1 MLPVA
6 VLCIAE
12 LVNVLGVTVAV
23 PALPAIE
30 RDLGT
35 SGALVVTGYAAA
47 FGGLLILAGRL
58 GDRLGARRVLLA
70 GLTVFGLASAA
81 AGLAP
86 TSEGLVVARCLQGA
100 AAAAMIPNALS
111 LLVAHAGDRH
121 DRAVALWTAVGAVG
135 GGSGFFVGGVLTDV
149 GGWRWVFLLNVPVT
163 VVLVV
168 GVLTVVRPAPRRPG
182 AGLDVAGAATVT
194 AALILLVL
202 ATSASGPL
210 AAGGIAAV
218 VVLLVAFVLIERHAR
233 DPVCPPE
240 TWSDRRLTSS
250 SAIAFVN
257 NAATGS
263 AVVVAAGY
271 AQRELGL
278 TPSASGLVLLS
289 FSVAVIAGSA
299 AAPRLAPNRPYRAM
313 AAGLAVMT
321 SAALALALAAGVT
334 TVTTGV
340 LAAGLALLGAG
351 LGCSAVG
358 STTLGTSGPEHGRGM
373 SSALINTGGQVGTAV
388 GVAVVLA
395 VADTGGHR
403 AGWLLSAVIA
413 LAGFGALRHPNGPTR
428 RATNGTGR
436 RRTRGHETSSS

>member
-1 MLPVA
+1 MLPVV
-6 VLCIAE
+6 VLCLAE

-58 GDRLGARRVLLA
+58 GDRFGPRRVLLA

-86 TSEGLVVARCLQGA
+86 SAEGLVVARCLQGA

-111 LLVAHAGDRH
+111 LLIAHAGERH
-121 DRAVALWTAVGAVG
+121 DRAIALWTAVGAVG
-135 GGSGFFVGGVLTDV
+135 GGSGFFVGGVLTDL

-163 VVLVV
+163 VLLIV

-182 AGLDVAGAATVT
+182 VGLDVAGAATVT

-202 ATSASGPL
+202 ATSASGPV
-210 AAGGIAAV
+210 AAAGIAAV
-218 VVLLVAFVLIERHAR
+218 GVLLVAFVLIERRAR

-240 TWSDRRLTSS
+240 IWSDRRLTSS
-250 SAIAFVN
+250 SAVAFVN

-271 AQRELGL
+271 AQHELGL

-321 SAALALALAAGVT
+321 AAALALALAAGAT
-334 TVTTGV
+334 TVTTGM

-358 STTLGTSGPEHGRGM
+358 STTLGTSGPAHGRGM

-395 VADTGGHR
+395 VAGAAGHR
-403 AGWLLSAVIA
+403 GGWLLSAAIA
-413 LAGFGALRHPNGPTR
+413 LAGFAALRPTGKNVSPHPR
-428 RATNGTGR
+428 
-436 RRTRGHETSSS
+436 